1 MADLAAQLGPDSFL
15 VYMNLGQG
23 IRMKYPNGWEKREDA
38 GAAGFMVIFL
48 SQQEDPFDQ
57 FRENVNLFIER
68 LPQPM
73 TVEQVAAANRETML
87 QQMPINF
94 VEEATKDILGG
105 LPAYRVSYTGPLGQ
119 LAGKWLQYYAVK
131 GDKAY
136 TLTYTAEAGKYQKFS
151 GVVQQIIASLEIK

>member
-1 MADLAAQLGPDSFL
+1 
-15 VYMNLGQG
+15 
-23 IRMKYPNGWEKREDA
+23 
-38 GAAGFMVIFL
+38 MVMFL

-57 FRENVNLFIER
+57 FRENVNLFIEH

-94 VEEATKDILGG
+94 VQEATKDTLGS
-105 LPAYRVSYTGPLGQ
+105 LPAYRVAYTGPLGQ

-131 GDKAY
+131 GNKAY
-136 TLTYTAEAGKYQKFS
+136 TLTYTAEAPKYQKFL
-151 GVVQQIIASLEIK
+151 GLVQQIIASLEIK